1 MSKKKLFNIDKND
14 LMFNNKVLF
23 ALLIPI
29 VIEQLLNS
37 FMGMVD
43 TMMVSNLGINLYTV
57 FADNDYDTE
66 NKKYCF

>member
-43 TMMVSNLGINLYTV
+43 TMMVRIWGVRQYQGCHLSIR
-57 FADNDYDTE
+57 
-66 NKKYCF
+66 

>member
-43 TMMVSNLGINLYTV
+43 TIWGVRQYQGCHLSIR
-57 FADNDYDTE
+57 
-66 NKKYCF
+66 

>member
-29 VIEQLLNS
+29 VIEQLSIHLWEW
-37 FMGMVD
+37 
-43 TMMVSNLGINLYTV
+43 LIL
-57 FADNDYDTE
+57 
-66 NKKYCF
+66 